1 MVYQKMRLS
10 YAFYY
15 MPARFYD
22 VSKPDSFCLREFLD
36 TNPDQTWYEN
46 LPLTDI
52 VCTRYIAQKSVGCKH
67 FVRGCEL
74 QCPVC
79 HKFCMC
85 QFCHEDLDHDM
96 DPSQVTTMRCV
107 YCKEV
112 QPKQQCCRKC
122 KRVLGVQY
130 DAASSTFSSLGDEG
144 APFFRCDKCNKCV
157 PGHPEQMTHCDK
169 CCRCVPTATFSTHLC
184 VPDEGDCSICLG
196 DLKDSAYSTI
206 LLNCG
211 HSLH

>member
-1 MVYQKMRLS
+1 MQPRQLPQAPVMISCPDPAEVEKKYRNNVLMQITYRVAEGTQNKEDIAHHINLKVFPCEVVSKKRMAYQKMRLS

-22 VSKPDSFCLREFLD
+22 VNKPDSFCLREFLD

-96 DPSQVTTMRCV
+96 DPSQVMTMRCV

-112 QPKQQCCRKC
+112 QPK
-122 KRVLGVQY
+122 
-130 DAASSTFSSLGDEG
+130 
-144 APFFRCDKCNKCV
+144 
-157 PGHPEQMTHCDK
+157 
-169 CCRCVPTATFSTHLC
+169 
-184 VPDEGDCSICLG
+184 
-196 DLKDSAYSTI
+196 
-206 LLNCG
+206 
-211 HSLH
+211 